1 MCDVDVIC
9 GSKFRIS
16 DINCMCGG
24 CQERANRA
32 RMVAK
37 LDKILDLM
45 DEEPTADDR
54 RMHKIRAVSEF
65 LGVHCDFV
73 LS

>member
-1 MCDVDVIC
+1 
-9 GSKFRIS
+9 
-16 DINCMCGG
+16 
-24 CQERANRA
+24 
-32 RMVAK
+32 MVAK

-54 RMHKIRAVSEF
+54 RMHKIRAVSEL